1 MSRSRRIEI
10 ITRLLEDEAFRD
22 LFIQDPEAALAPYD
36 LPGPERRWFI
46 NEITGWDKLLQAA
59 EQLNV
64 PTRGL
69 GPAMEGSA
77 PPVAANGGPRH
88 APAAPESEVA
98 ARPQRLVST
107 GFAADPQPEKPLP
120 ANMPLQTERDYYF
133 WLEVGEPVAGAID
146 REPVALPDDL
156 QVGARLQVALFTFDS
171 EFELVEGADVG
182 ELEVQPDETITVAR
196 PAATPPGL
204 VGDPWLEKRLFF
216 PVRTPPQAG
225 VHHLRC
231 NLYYRQMLV
240 QSHLVSMN
248 VMASPQPLD
257 EALVTEADYVLSHT
271 LSGEQLAGMGSN
283 RLSLMLNDNGDG
295 SHGFRFFG
303 EAEFKSNATLRDG
316 EVQDLLNMARAALRT
331 AAWGTAEEYT
341 PQKKYRY
348 LGQISVDQLGEDLIR
363 LARAGYR
370 FYATLIGRL
379 AGDRL
384 QARKLSQIMLRTGQV
399 QIATRQSA
407 RLVIPAALF
416 YDYPLDANL
425 KNSDYKLCPDFLAA
439 LNGPQPLEDAACFQG
454 NCPTRDALDV
464 VCPSGFWGFRHALGL
479 PVSIAGAPDAPVQ
492 ITCPAAAEMTVGVS
506 LDPGFTEREKHAGA
520 LQKLQPGLGWNYAD
534 SRDEA
539 LQMMHATRAHVVY
552 FYCHGGLDG
561 TIPYIHVGP
570 KSDRGIT
577 ADNLLA
583 YDILWEE
590 PRPLV
595 FINGCHTTA
604 LEPDSAIDLVSAFV
618 TNAYAAGVIGTEITI
633 FEPIA
638 VAFAEECLR
647 RFLVDRQTIGE
658 AVRGARLKML
668 KDKNPLGLVYIPYV
682 MPSLKLV

>member
-1 MSRSRRIEI
+1 MSRALRIEI

-22 LFIQDPEAALAPYD
+22 HFIQDPEAALAPYN

-46 NEITGWDKLLQAA
+46 NEITGWDKLLEAA
-59 EQLNV
+59 ERLNIPV
-64 PTRGL
+64 RGA
-69 GPAMEGSA
+69 GPDLEGSF
-77 PPVAANGGPRH
+77 PLTTNGGPGP
-88 APAAPESEVA
+88 APAGPEPESV
-98 ARPQRLVST
+98 ARPRRLVNT
-107 GFAADPQPEKPLP
+107 GFSADPQPEEPLP
-120 ANMPLQTERDYYF
+120 GDMPLQTEQDYYF

-146 REPVALPDDL
+146 RQPVALPDDL
-156 QVGARLQVALFTFDS
+156 EVGARLQVALFAFES

-182 ELEVQPDETITVAR
+182 ELQVQPDETIAVAR

-204 VGDPWLEKRLFF
+204 IGDPWLEKRLFF
-216 PVRTPPQAG
+216 LVRTPPQDG
-225 VHHLRC
+225 VHRLRC
-231 NLYYRQMLV
+231 NIYYRQMLV
-240 QSHLVSMN
+240 QSHLISMR
-248 VMASPQPLD
+248 VMATPQPVD
-257 EALVTEADYVLSHT
+257 EALVTAADYVLSHT
-271 LSGEQLAGMGSN
+271 LSGEQLAGMGRN

-303 EAEFKSNATLRDG
+303 EEEFKSNATLRDG
-316 EVQDLLNMARAALRT
+316 EVQDLLDMARAALRT
-331 AAWGTAEEYT
+331 AAWGDKEEYT

-348 LGQISVDQLGEDLIR
+348 VGQISLDHFREDLVR

-379 AGDRL
+379 AGNRL
-384 QARKLSQIMLRTGQV
+384 QVRKLSHIMLRTGQV
-399 QIATRQSA
+399 QIATKQSA

-416 YDYPLDANL
+416 YDYRFDANL
-425 KNSDYKLCPDFLAA
+425 RAGDYKLCPDFVTA
-439 LNGPQPLEDAACFQG
+439 LNSPQPLEQAACFQG
-454 NCPTRDALDV
+454 NCPTKDALDI

-479 PVSIAGAPDAPVQ
+479 PVSIGEAPDAPVQ

-506 LDPGFTEREKHAGA
+506 LDPGFIQRDRHAGV
-520 LQKLQPGLGWNYAD
+520 LQKLQPDLGWNYAD

-539 LQMMHATRAHVVY
+539 LQMMHATRPHVVY

-570 KSDRGIT
+570 ATDRGIT

-590 PRPLV
+590 PRPLI

-618 TNAYAAGVIGTEITI
+618 TNTYAAGVIGTEITI

-682 MPSLKLV
+682 IPSLKLV